1 MGRDKILCTGAA
13 GFAGAHMVSHLMA
26 NTDWDIV
33 GLDCL
38 RYAGSEER
46 LAEWQGNPRLK
57 MVFHD
62 FRAVYPASVL
72 KALDGVR
79 YVIHNG
85 AETHVERS
93 IQDPEPF
100 VMSNVLGTMNSLQ
113 AARALGVDHFI
124 YVSTDEVHGPAPYG
138 VDFTEESPIRP
149 SNPYSA
155 AKAGGEALAYAWW
168 KCYRLPMTSTRTM
181 NLIGERQHAEKFLPM
196 CTRKVLRGEKVVI
209 HGKLDGAGNWTIG
222 ARKWIHARNQAD
234 ALLFLLRLQ
243 LKEGISRT
251 AQGST
256 HGETFHVAGQEVAA
270 LNHLDVV
277 IESSESVQKAL
288 EACRPDL
295 VINAAAFT
303 NVDRC
308 EDEAV
313 RAFAINGVGARN
325 VAQAAHVLGAKLVQI
340 STDYVF

>member
-33 GLDCL
+33 GLDRL
-38 RYAGSEER
+38 SYAGSLER
-46 LAEWQGNPRLK
+46 LAPWQGNPRLK

-62 FRAVYPASVL
+62 FRAVYSASVL
-72 KALDGVR
+72 KALEGVR
-79 YVIHNG
+79 YFIHNG

-113 AARALGVDHFI
+113 AARALGVEHFI

-155 AKAGGEALAYAWW
+155 SKAGGEALAFAWW
-168 KCYRLPMTSTRTM
+168 KCYRLPVTCTRTM
-181 NLIGERQHAEKFLPM
+181 NLIGERQHPEKFVPM
-196 CTRKVLRGEKVVI
+196 CIRKILRGEKVII
-209 HGKLDGAGNWTIG
+209 HGRRDAAGQWTIG
-222 ARKWIHARNQAD
+222 ERKWIHARNQAD
-234 ALLFLLRLQ
+234 ALLFLLKLQ
-243 LKEGISRT
+243 QKEGISRT

-256 HGETFHVAGQEVAA
+256 HGATFHVAGEERSNLEIAKFIAETLGKKLDYEVV
-270 LNHLDVV
+270 DVHV
-277 IESSESVQKAL
+277 DRPGHDLRYSLSDEKVKSLGWKAPRPFEESLRRCIEWSA
-288 EACRPDL
+288 RPE
-295 VINAAAFT
+295 NAAWL
-303 NVDRC
+303 
-308 EDEAV
+308 EE
-313 RAFAINGVGARN
+313 
-325 VAQAAHVLGAKLVQI
+325 
-340 STDYVF
+340 